1 MMYIILKKNFYAIGR
16 SKSNII
22 IQKDS
27 FMKKNLIIICIDGC
41 RLDYAQNSKIFKNTM
56 PGTNFFSQS
65 ITYAPYTNSSIHAI
79 LSGAYGNRNGC
90 FSYWHSYRFKHDNF
104 LTLTE
109 YFQKNNYYT
118 YADVHS
124 DLVLPKIGFDEYI
137 LYDENNI
144 DLNTRHSNIIKN
156 IIQKSDNRNF
166 FLYLH
171 YESIHTTIK
180 NEVLKKYTNFDL
192 EYFEN
197 KEKNIERYS
206 NLFSNAETYLK
217 TIFDMI
223 IEENLYDST
232 DILVISDHGIS
243 IGEKFGER
251 AYGAFCYDYTIR
263 TFASFISSDFDSKE
277 ISQQVRHV
285 DFMPTILDKFGIGLD
300 PQFEKLDGV
309 SLLPLLQNQ
318 SMNEL
323 ISYTETAN
331 PLESSE
337 PPKKPNIK
345 CVRTSKWKLIFNEY
359 DDSKELYDLEKDP
372 DEKVNLINQTLKIED
387 SLWIELQKIMSNS

>member
-1 MMYIILKKNFYAIGR
+1 M
-16 SKSNII
+16 
-22 IQKDS
+22 Q
-27 FMKKNLIIICIDGC
+27 KNLIVICIDGC
-41 RLDYAQNSKIFKNTM
+41 RLDFAQNSKIFKNM
-56 PGTNFFSQS
+56 LSGTNFFSQS
-65 ITYAPYTNSSIHAI
+65 ITYAPYTNSSVHAI

-90 FSYWHSYRFKHDNF
+90 FSYWHSNHFKHDNF

-124 DLVLPKIGFDEYI
+124 DLVLPKIGFNEYI
-137 LYDENNI
+137 LYDENNT
-144 DLNTRHSNIIKN
+144 DLQSRHSEIIKN
-156 IIQKSDNRNF
+156 IKKKSNEKNF

-180 NEVLKKYTNFDL
+180 NEVLKKHTNFDL

-206 NLFSNAETYLK
+206 NLFSNAENYLK
-217 TIFDMI
+217 TIFEI
-223 IEENLYDST
+223 ITEENLLNST

-263 TFASFISSDFDSKE
+263 TFALFISSDFNSKE

-285 DFMPTILDKFGIGLD
+285 DFMPTILDKFGISLD
-300 PQFEKLDGV
+300 PKFEKLDGV
-309 SLLPLLQNQ
+309 SLLPLLRNE
-318 SMNEL
+318 SIDEL

-331 PLESSE
+331 PLESSA
-337 PPKKPNIK
+337 PPKKPNTK

-359 DDSKELYDLEKDP
+359 NNSKELYNLEKDP
-372 DEKVNLINQTLKIED
+372 QENVNLIHENLEIEAF
-387 SLWIELQKIMSNS
+387 LWTELQKIISN

>member
-1 MMYIILKKNFYAIGR
+1 MIILSLG

-22 IQKDS
+22 KRIDNL
-27 FMKKNLIIICIDGC
+27 MKKNLIIICIDGC
-41 RLDYAQNSKIFKNTM
+41 RLDYAQKSKIFTN
-56 PGTNFFSQS
+56 PLSGTNFFSQS
-65 ITYAPYTNSSIHAI
+65 ITYAPYTNSSVHAI

-109 YFQKNNYYT
+109 YFHKNNYYT
-118 YADVHS
+118 CADVHS
-124 DLVLPKIGFDEYI
+124 DLVLPKIGFDEYL
-137 LYDENNI
+137 LYDENNV
-144 DLNTRHSNIIKN
+144 DLKLRHSNIIKN
-156 IIQKSDNRNF
+156 IKQKSNDKNF

-192 EYFEN
+192 EYFQN

-206 NLFSNAETYLK
+206 NLFSNAENYLK
-217 TIFDMI
+217 ILFDTI
-223 IEENLYDST
+223 IEEKLSDST
-232 DILVISDHGIS
+232 DILLISDHGIS

-263 TFASFISSDFDSKE
+263 TFASFISSDLNTKE

-285 DFMPTILDKFGIGLD
+285 DFMPTILEKFDFKID
-300 PQFEKLDGV
+300 HNYEKFDGV
-309 SLLPLLQNQ
+309 SLIPLLQNQ
-318 SMNEL
+318 SMEEL

-337 PPKKPNIK
+337 PPKKPNTK
-345 CVRTSKWKLIFNEY
+345 CVRTSKWKLIFNEH

-372 DEKVNLINQTLKIED
+372 DEKINLIHENLEIQEL
-387 SLWIELQKIMSNS
+387 LWSELQKIISNQ

>member
-1 MMYIILKKNFYAIGR
+1 M
-16 SKSNII
+16 
-22 IQKDS
+22 Q
-27 FMKKNLIIICIDGC
+27 KNLIVICIDGC
-41 RLDYAQNSKIFKNTM
+41 RLDFAQNSKVFKNTLS
-56 PGTNFFSQS
+56 GTNFFSQS

-90 FSYWHSYRFKHDNF
+90 FSYWHSNRFKHDTF

-144 DLNTRHSNIIKN
+144 DLQSRHSNIIKN
-156 IIQKSDNRNF
+156 IKKKSNEKKF
-166 FLYLH
+166 FMYLH

-180 NEVLKKYTNFDL
+180 NEVLKKHTNFDL

-197 KEKNIERYS
+197 KEKNIKRYT
-206 NLFSNAETYLK
+206 NLFSNAENYLK
-217 TIFDMI
+217 TIFETI
-223 IEENLYDST
+223 TEENLLNST

-243 IGEKFGER
+243 LGEKFGER

-263 TFASFISSDFDSKE
+263 TFGLFISSDFNSKE

-285 DFMPTILDKFGIGLD
+285 DFMPTILDKFDIDLD
-300 PQFEKLDGV
+300 PNFEKLDGV

-318 SMNEL
+318 SMDEL

-331 PLESSE
+331 PLDSSE
-337 PPKKPNIK
+337 PPKKPNTK

-359 DDSKELYDLEKDP
+359 DDSKELYNLENDP
-372 DEKVNLINQTLKIED
+372 HETENLIDKNLEIEEL
-387 SLWIELQKIMSNS
+387 LWTKLQKIISN

>member
-1 MMYIILKKNFYAIGR
+1 MKKNF
-16 SKSNII
+16 
-22 IQKDS
+22 
-27 FMKKNLIIICIDGC
+27 MIICIDGC
-41 RLDYAQNSKIFKNTM
+41 RLDYAQKSKIFKNTL

-109 YFQKNNYYT
+109 YFHKNNYYT
-118 YADVHS
+118 RADVHS

-144 DLNTRHSNIIKN
+144 DLQSRHSNIIKN
-156 IIQKSDNRNF
+156 IKQESKNKNF

-180 NEVLKKYTNFDL
+180 NEVLKKYTNFDI
-192 EYFEN
+192 EYFQN
-197 KEKNIERYS
+197 QEKNIARYS
-206 NLFSNAETYLK
+206 NLFANAETYLK
-217 TIFDMI
+217 TIFDTLM
-223 IEENLYDST
+223 EENLLDST

-263 TFASFISSDFDSKE
+263 TFALFISSDLDTKE
-277 ISQQVRHV
+277 IFQQVRHV
-285 DFMPTILDKFGIGLD
+285 DFMPTILDKFDIDLD
-300 PQFEKLDGV
+300 SKFEKLDGV
-309 SLLPLLQNQ
+309 SLLPLLQNK
-318 SMNEL
+318 SMTEL

-337 PPKKPNIK
+337 PPKKPNTK

-359 DDSKELYDLEKDP
+359 DDSKELYDLEADP
-372 DEKVNLINQTLKIED
+372 NEKVNLIDENLKIKD
-387 SLWIELQKIMSNS
+387 FLWAKLQKIMSNS

>member
-22 IQKDS
+22 IQKDR
-27 FMKKNLIIICIDGC
+27 FMKKNLIIICVDGC

-166 FLYLH
+166 FLYL
-171 YESIHTTIK
+171 E
-180 NEVLKKYTNFDL
+180 
-192 EYFEN
+192 
-197 KEKNIERYS
+197 
-206 NLFSNAETYLK
+206 
-217 TIFDMI
+217 
-223 IEENLYDST
+223 
-232 DILVISDHGIS
+232 
-243 IGEKFGER
+243 
-251 AYGAFCYDYTIR
+251 
-263 TFASFISSDFDSKE
+263 
-277 ISQQVRHV
+277 
-285 DFMPTILDKFGIGLD
+285 
-300 PQFEKLDGV
+300 
-309 SLLPLLQNQ
+309 
-318 SMNEL
+318 
-323 ISYTETAN
+323 
-331 PLESSE
+331 
-337 PPKKPNIK
+337 
-345 CVRTSKWKLIFNEY
+345 
-359 DDSKELYDLEKDP
+359 
-372 DEKVNLINQTLKIED
+372 
-387 SLWIELQKIMSNS
+387 